1 MKFLTSYRQ
10 PGETVDWVRLRDLG
24 MRSLGMPLEMFQ
36 YGDVYDSVMDS
47 PGWTLLDMTDLNR
60 LRRRRN
66 IVRTLIKYDV
76 SIILGLLATGI
87 SGHPPQISP
96 ARFGIHQSISPVDEL
111 KSRRP
116 RKSQYRLTT
125 LQIAYLELRVA
136 MSVT

>member
-1 MKFLTSYRQ
+1 MLSISDRGSRSHWNPLYDNYYFASSPPTR
-10 PGETVDWVRLRDLG
+10 PAPVFETTRLAIRLRL
-24 MRSLGMPLEMFQ
+24 
-36 YGDVYDSVMDS
+36 
-47 PGWTLLDMTDLNR
+47 W
-60 LRRRRN
+60 LRRAIKRIN
-66 IVRTLIKYDV
+66 ERTDKLRE
-76 SIILGLLATGI
+76 LGPDRPVVTCQIHTGI

-96 ARFGIHQSISPVDEL
+96 ARFGIRQSISPVDEL

>member
-1 MKFLTSYRQ
+1 MLSISPTWSKLTFE
-10 PGETVDWVRLRDLG
+10 GEGSLWIPISNMNFDHPDPCNNTIIQMNRIAIRLRL
-24 MRSLGMPLEMFQ
+24 
-36 YGDVYDSVMDS
+36 
-47 PGWTLLDMTDLNR
+47 W
-60 LRRRRN
+60 LRRAIKRIN
-66 IVRTLIKYDV
+66 ERTDKLRE
-76 SIILGLLATGI
+76 LGPDRPVVTCQIHTGI

-96 ARFGIHQSISPVDEL
+96 ARFGIRQSISPVDEL